1 MSDDSE
7 QQRRT
12 SGEPATSTRWD
23 DPPLWSPWNFQN
35 PKPNP
40 EWQYDR
46 VASAASREE
55 TIAADIAKLPELLK
69 PPR

>member
-7 QQRRT
+7 RQRRA
-12 SGEPATSTRWD
+12 SGEPATSTRCD

-40 EWQYDR
+40 EWQYER
-46 VASAASREE
+46 AARAAAREE
-55 TIAADIAKLPELLK
+55 AIAVNIAKLPELL
-69 PPR
+69 R